1 MPSSSP
7 AAGRRAH
14 VARVLAAVTLAAG
27 FIDLARGGVTLA
39 PLLLVS
45 GYVVLVPIALV
56 IE

>member
-1 MPSSSP
+1 
-7 AAGRRAH
+7 

-27 FIDLARGGVTLA
+27 FIDLVRGGVTLA

-56 IE
+56 TE